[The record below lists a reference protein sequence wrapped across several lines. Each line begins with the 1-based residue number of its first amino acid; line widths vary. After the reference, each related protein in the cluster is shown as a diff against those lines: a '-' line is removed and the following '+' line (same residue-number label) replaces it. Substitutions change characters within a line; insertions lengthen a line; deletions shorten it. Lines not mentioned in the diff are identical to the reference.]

1 MTVFRMLLPLLV
13 AVVPAAPALA
23 EVDSFMEA
31 LRVIEDQDGRET
43 FEEARSARPGE
54 VIEYRLTYKNSE
66 STPVSQLKAKGP
78 VPAGTRYVADS
89 ARSDV
94 RARLRFSHDGGV
106 TWQAAPLKRKAADG
120 KGEEVV
126 PPEHYSHVQWTAGQ
140 PLEKGKPQ
148 TYSYRVQVA
157 EPEKPGTP

>member
-13 AVVPAAPALA
+13 ALVPAAPALA
-23 EVDSFMEA
+23 EVDSQMEA
-31 LRVIEDQDGRET
+31 FRVIEDKDGRES
-43 FEEARSARPGE
+43 FEEARTASPGD
-54 VIEYRLTYKNSE
+54 VIEYRLTYTNTE
-66 STPVSQLKAKGP
+66 DTPVSQLKVKGP
-78 VPAGTRYVADS
+78 VPAGTRYQADS
-89 ARSDV
+89 ARTGV

-126 PPEHYSHVQWTAGQ
+126 PPEHYTHVQWTAGQ